1 MAKFRETVE
10 TETTGGGSV
19 KLKSVLIWLVCLAV
33 AWSAMTFTARGQAYT
48 RLTGISLPNLPPAK
62 GNFSY
67 DIGGVDPRPHPYYL
81 ADRTNKGI
89 HTIDTT
95 TNKYFKKP
103 SAGQFEG

>member
-33 AWSAMTFTARGQAYT
+33 AWSAMTFTARGQGYT
-48 RLTGISLPNLPPAK
+48 RLTVLSLPNVPPAK

-67 DIGGVDPRPHPYYL
+67 YIGGVEPGPHRDYL
-81 ADRTNKGI
+81 AHPTNNGI
-89 HTIDTT
+89 ETSDTT
-95 TNKYFKKP
+95 TNNYLKKTRP
-103 SAGQFEG
+103 GQIE